1 MRVSTAD
8 GSGPWSQ
15 SVIAS
20 TAALPVLG
28 PGLGNLTYRDNELFP
43 PLSFLD
49 DMPPPPAGHHQPGL
63 GVNVATLLNGYFV
76 TVFAPDSGQ
85 GPGGFDIYDISD
97 PRNILLV
104 KRIYDPTGTTSDFRE
119 AHSLPA
125 ARIDGSVYLAVQS
138 TKGVEIWDFTDVND
152 IHQESKLALPG
163 VEGGDY
169 FRVAWQTAWQGR
181 FLYVSSS
188 SQGFFIV
195 DVADPAAPTI
205 AARGHRRPN
214 PVPPVAYGGYPF
226 LAIYAMGNHLVGTSF
241 NNNDWSSLDIG
252 NPVNPVLL
260 DVFDFPPGQSQCF
273 WEPDKCEYY
282 STCFDGDRV
291 YTARRGRGRQFAQSL
306 ADPSSFTAV
315 DGNLLGSNDK
325 LYCATQDGYLF
336 LGGVLRF
343 HKVDVSTNRWRRV
356 GSGAM
361 SVRTPDHGQVTPMG
375 NLVFVG
381 NDHGTGSAFFAH
393 DKSPDRTAPKV
404 IQVSP
409 RDGAANQP
417 VSSRVGVAFSDAVQL
432 RSVDAASVSLVDD
445 AGTVVDGTYSAA
457 LGIVNFSPSTALKA
471 DTTYTV
477 KVKANG
483 VRDWA
488 GNQTAVAF
496 QSTFTT
502 VADTLVE
509 PVHRWALA
517 EDAEDWFDRN
527 DGTAVGATFASDGG
541 LDLDGNGDWVQLDE
555 SLATLLKDNASVTF
569 YLATSQTGA
578 AAASASPGIAGRV
591 DAGGTSDAYW
601 GWLDDTGRLRLSMG
615 DGAGIRSPQPVND
628 GRVRHFVLTR
638 DASTGRLTMYQDAV
652 KVAEAIGPTGAKNG
666 GGAYGR
672 LGAIIGSTST
682 LDGRLQ
688 EVQVFNHALGLTEI
702 LHLYWK
708 ADNGVTRGTLE
719 ARGSAGAATTFAAKA
734 IGDATTTYQWDFG
747 DGSSSAASTA
757 RTASHTYSNPG
768 HYTVQLTVR
777 HGSLTLRYSFVR
789 TVLHP
794 RTTVQPTVSST
805 IVGAGD
811 HVYKVNPDNSSV
823 TAIHRTGLQ
832 KVWETDVGKGP
843 KTVAVDAAGRVW
855 AAVQGED
862 KLACLTSAGAT
873 CGTVAT
879 GRGSAPF
886 GVAFLPGTNT
896 GLATLQGSGEVLRFD
911 AATAAV
917 LSRQAVNAEPRG
929 LAITGDGAHAYV
941 TRLRSTAAGLVTKID
956 ASTLAS
962 ATAIAMAVDSTTVD
976 AQNRARGR
984 PNYLTQVAI
993 SPDGRTAWVPSKQDN
1008 VLRGQARDGKTLTH
1022 DSTVRAI
1029 TSVIDLAAG
1038 SEQAARRIDFDDRAG
1053 AVAVAFS
1060 PLGDY
1065 VFVALQGSDSVAIV
1079 DAYSGDIKGAMERG
1093 TGTAPDGI
1101 WIDEAA
1107 KRAFVSNF
1115 TSRSVEVYDIAPL
1128 LDSISFEPALVGE
1141 TDTVASEALT
1151 ATELRGLRIFYNA
1164 RDPRMSRDGYLSCAS
1179 CHLDGGEDGAVW
1191 DFTAR
1196 GEGLRNTIALNGRR
1210 GTAFGRPHW
1219 TANFD
1224 EIHDFENDIRN
1235 RFGGSGLMTNA
1246 DFQATEA
1253 PLGTRKA
1260 GRSTDLDALAA
1271 YVSSLDDF
1279 GKSPHRTAAGE
1290 LTSAAA
1296 AGETLFNELNCGS
1309 CHAGTFLTDGRRHD
1323 VGTIATNSG
1332 KGSNVALAGVGF
1344 KTPTLLGAWRS
1355 APYFHDGS
1363 AATLADVIDRRHG
1376 NHRAV
1381 SSAERSQLVAFL
1393 KSLEQ
1398 PANTGPAVAVSE
1410 SALTVAEAGGTATYT
1425 VNLHARPTGSVTVTP
1440 TSGNASVATVSPA
1453 SLTFTAD
1460 GYGTPQTVT
1469 VTGIDDAVDNAT
1481 DRSATV
1487 THAASGGGYDE
1498 VSVASVTVTATDDD
1512 TAGITVSETAL
1523 AVAEAGGTAT
1533 YTVKLDT
1540 KPTGDVTVTPT
1551 SDNGAVAAASDAL
1564 TFTTANYATPQTVT
1578 VTGVNDDVDN
1588 AADRTTA
1595 ISHAAAGGGYDGVS
1609 VAAVTVTTTDD
1620 DSAGVTVS
1628 ETVLTV
1634 AEAGGTA
1641 TYTVKLDTK
1650 PTGDVTVT
1658 PTSGD
1663 ESVATASGVLT
1674 FTTTNYATPQTVT
1687 VTGID
1692 DDVDNASDRTA
1703 TISHAV
1709 AGGGYG
1715 GVSAT
1720 SVTVTATD
1728 DDSPAVTVSKS
1739 ALTVAEAGGTATYT
1753 VKLDVQPT
1761 GSVTVTPSTD
1771 DASVATTSGALTFT
1785 TTNYATPQ
1793 TVTATGI
1800 DDDVDNPS
1808 DRTAT
1813 ISHEVAGGGYG
1824 GVEVA
1829 SVAVTATDDD
1839 SAGVAL
1845 STLTLAVPE
1854 AGEATYT
1861 ARLMTKPTGDVLV
1874 APFSADGAV
1883 ATVSPSFFAG
1893 TALTFTPAN
1902 WNTAQTVTVS
1912 GVDDDVAN
1920 ATPRTTTIGH
1930 WAVGGGYGLLGE
1942 LAIDDVAVTLADDEE
1957 PPTVS
1962 LAASPRRLDEGA
1974 AATLMLTL
1982 TAPLGADVTVPLS
1995 YSHLTSEP
2003 SDMEAPAEIRV
2014 AAGATSGSAELRAV
2028 QDDDGDDEWF
2038 VVWIDAAKLPAYL
2051 RRGDNQTHM
2060 MILDDDG
2067 APDQV
2072 AEVRVVHNGTSL
2084 SASWDAPARATA
2096 YDVTYYN
2103 HRTGENARAAWDRPG
2118 TSLAITCDV
2127 RPEHVG
2133 EFCIDGDSAYT
2144 VGVRAGNAAGKS
2156 PWVDSPRVEP
2166 PASATAWLFPSAA
2179 DASRR
2184 GVVRVS
2190 NRSDV
2195 AGEVSVTATD
2205 DAGWTRA
2212 PLLLKVGAGATV
2224 EFDSRDLESGGA
2236 GLSGAT
2242 GPGTGDWRLVIDGG
2256 ALDIEALPYVRVA
2269 GGFAA
2274 PMDATAPRDGSGALR
2289 VALFNPGGEQ
2299 DARSLLRLVN
2309 PGSAEARASVFGVD
2323 DAGLSPGEP
2332 VLLTLPASAAC
2343 TVDAAELETG
2353 TGLACGARQRGLGNG
2368 IGRWRLTVSSDA
2380 PLVAMNLLAS
2390 PDGRLANLSRISA
2403 ADANGVWHVPLFP
2416 SASSASGGQGLVRVV
2431 SRAQRPGTV
2440 SILATDNSGAAY
2452 PPVTLPL
2459 PAGAAVDLDA
2469 DDLEL
2474 GSRQKGLSGGTGAGS
2489 GAWRLALSGDVAFAA
2504 LAYVRAADG
2513 FLTPMR
2519 TAPGAGGRLAYLAPD
2534 AGVLR
2539 LANAGTTDA
2548 LVTVAGTDDLGAPSA
2563 SAVWVAVPA
2572 GTAVELTASALES
2585 GDAPA
2590 IVSGALG
2597 DGAGVWRLSIGSDA
2611 ETVSAMSLLPGP
2623 MGSLADLS
2631 GPAR

>member
-1 MRVSTAD
+1 MATQALLAALLAFATSAGAAVPSAPSKPVLGGSTSSSLTVNWSAPTGANPAVTDYDYRYRAAGAGEDFTAVLEPALAATSVTVDGLRGSTSYEVQVRASNAD
-8 GSGPWSQ
+8 GSGPWSP
-15 SVIAS
+15 SL
-20 TAALPVLG
+20 TATTAKLPVLG
-28 PGLGNLTYRDNELFP
+28 PGLGNLAYTDAEVFK

-49 DMPPPPAGHHQPGL
+49 DMPPPPAGHHRPGL
-63 GVNVATLLNGYFV
+63 GVNVATILNGYFV
-76 TVFAPDSGQ
+76 TAFTPDGGW
-85 GPGGFDIYDISD
+85 GPSGFDVYDVSD

-104 KRIYDPTGTTSDFRE
+104 KRIYDPTGTTREIRE

-138 TKGVEIWDFTDVND
+138 EKGVEIWDFTDVND
-152 IHQESKLALPG
+152 IHRESKLALPG
-163 VEGGDY
+163 VDTGDY
-169 FRVAWQTAWQGR
+169 TQVAWQTAWQGR

-188 SQGFFIV
+188 GQGFFIV

-214 PVPPVAYGGYPF
+214 PVPPVAYGGFPVF
-226 LAIYAMGNHLVGTSF
+226 AIYAMGNHLVGTSRF
-241 NNNDWSSLDIG
+241 NNDWTSLDIG

-260 DVFDFPPGQSQCF
+260 DVFDFPPGHHNCF
-273 WEPDKCEYY
+273 GRPDACTYY

-291 YTARRGRGRQFAQSL
+291 YTARQGTGRQIAQSL
-306 ADPSSFTAV
+306 ADPASFAAV
-315 DGNLLGSNDK
+315 DGSLLGANDK
-325 LYCATQDGYLF
+325 LYCGTQDGHLF
-336 LGGVLRF
+336 LGGVRVF
-343 HKVDVSTNRWRRV
+343 DKVDVSTSNWRKV
-356 GSGAM
+356 GSGRM
-361 SVRTPDHGQVTPMG
+361 EIPEPDHGQVTPMG

-381 NDHGTGSAFFAH
+381 NDHGTGSAFFPH

-417 VSSRVGVAFSDAVQL
+417 VKSRIGVAFSDPVQL
-432 RSVDAASVSLVDD
+432 RSLDTANVSLVDG
-445 AGTVVDGTYSAA
+445 AGTVVDGTYSADR
-457 LGIVNFSPSTALKA
+457 GIVNFQPSAALKA

-488 GNQTAVAF
+488 GNPTAVAF

-509 PVHRWALA
+509 PVHRWPLA
-517 EDAEDWFDRN
+517 GDAQDWFDRN
-527 DGTAVGATFASDGG
+527 DGTAVGATFASGGG
-541 LDLDGNGDWVQLDE
+541 LDLDGSGDWVQLDQ

-569 YLATSQTGA
+569 FLATSQTGA
-578 AAASASPGIAGRV
+578 AAASSSPGIAGRV
-591 DAGGTSDAYW
+591 DAGGGSDAYW
-601 GWLDDTGRLRLSMG
+601 GWLDDTGRLRLSAG

-652 KVAEAIGPTGAKNG
+652 KVAEAVGPTGAKNG
-666 GGAYGR
+666 GGSYRR
-672 LGAIIGSTST
+672 LGAIEGSTRT
-682 LDGRLQ
+682 LHGTLQ
-688 EVQVFNHALGLTEI
+688 EVQVFNHALGATEV
-702 LHLYWK
+702 LQLYRK
-708 ADNGVTRGTLE
+708 ADSGVTRATLE
-719 ARGSAGAATTFAAKA
+719 ARGSAGTATTFAAEA

-747 DGSSSAASTA
+747 DGSSSAASNA
-757 RTASHTYSNPG
+757 RTASHTYADPG
-768 HYTVQLTVR
+768 HYTVQLTVTI
-777 HGSLTLRYSFVR
+777 GSLTLRYSFVR
-789 TVLHP
+789 TVTHP

-811 HVYKVNPDNSSV
+811 RVYKVNPDNSSV
-823 TAIHRTGLQ
+823 TAIHRQGLQ

-862 KLACLTSAGAT
+862 RLACLTSAGAT

-917 LSRQAVNAEPRG
+917 LSRQAVNAEPHG

-941 TRLRSTAAGLVTKID
+941 TRLRSTAAGLVTRID

-1101 WIDEAA
+1101 WIDAA
-1107 KRAFVSNF
+1107 AERAFVSNF

-1210 GTAFGRPHW
+1210 GTAFGRLHW

-1260 GRSTDLDALAA
+1260 GRSADLDALAA

-1279 GKSPHRTAAGE
+1279 GRSPHRTAAGE

-1344 KTPTLLGAWRS
+1344 KTPTLLGVWRS

-1381 SSAERSQLVAFL
+1381 SSAERSQLVAYL

-1425 VNLHARPTGSVTVTP
+1425 MKLDTRPTGDVTITPTSDDTAVATVSGALTFTPDDYATAQTVTVTGVNDDLDNAADREATISHAVAGGGYDGVAVASVAVTATDDDSIGVTVSETALTVAEAAGTATYTVKLDAKPTGNVTVTP
-1440 TSGNASVATVSPA
+1440 TSDDASVATA
-1453 SLTFTAD
+1453 SGALTFTTD
-1460 GYGTPQTVT
+1460 NYSTPQTVT
-1469 VTGIDDAVDNAT
+1469 VTGIDDATHNAI
-1481 DRSATV
+1481 DRATV
-1487 THAASGGGYDE
+1487 ISHEAAGGGYDG
-1498 VSVASVTVTATDDD
+1498 VAVASVAVTATDDD
-1512 TAGITVSETAL
+1512 SVGVTVSKS
-1523 AVAEAGGTAT
+1523 AVTMSEAGGTAT
-1533 YTVKLDT
+1533 YTVKLEAT
-1540 KPTGDVTVTPT
+1540 PTGSVTVTPI
-1551 SDNGAVAAASDAL
+1551 SD
-1564 TFTTANYATPQTVT
+1564 
-1578 VTGVNDDVDN
+1578 
-1588 AADRTTA
+1588 
-1595 ISHAAAGGGYDGVS
+1595 
-1609 VAAVTVTTTDD
+1609 
-1620 DSAGVTVS
+1620 
-1628 ETVLTV
+1628 
-1634 AEAGGTA
+1634 
-1641 TYTVKLDTK
+1641 
-1650 PTGDVTVT
+1650 
-1658 PTSGD
+1658 D
-1663 ESVATASGVLT
+1663 ESVATVSGALT

-1687 VTGID
+1687 VTGVD
-1692 DDVDNASDRTA
+1692 DDLDNATDRTTAIGHA
-1703 TISHAV
+1703 TS
-1709 AGGGYG
+1709 GGGYD
-1715 GVSAT
+1715 GV
-1720 SVTVTATD
+1720 V
-1728 DDSPAVTVSKS
+1728 
-1739 ALTVAEAGGTATYT
+1739 VAA
-1753 VKLDVQPT
+1753 
-1761 GSVTVTPSTD
+1761 
-1771 DASVATTSGALTFT
+1771 
-1785 TTNYATPQ
+1785 
-1793 TVTATGI
+1793 
-1800 DDDVDNPS
+1800 
-1808 DRTAT
+1808 
-1813 ISHEVAGGGYG
+1813 
-1824 GVEVA
+1824 
-1829 SVAVTATDDD
+1829 VAVTATDDD
-1839 SAGVAL
+1839 DPGVAL
-1845 STLTLAVPE
+1845 SALTLTVPE
-1854 AGEATYT
+1854 SGSAAYT
-1861 ARLMTKPTGDVLV
+1861 VKLMTKPTGDVLV
-1874 APFSADGAV
+1874 APFSTDGAV

-1902 WNTAQTVTVS
+1902 WNTPQTVTVS

-1920 ATPRTTTIGH
+1920 ASARTTTIGH
-1930 WAVGGGYGLLGE
+1930 WAVGGGYGALGA

-1962 LAASPRRLDEGA
+1962 MPTPSQAVDEGD
-1974 AATLMLTL
+1974 AATVTLTL
-1982 TAPLGADVTVPLS
+1982 SAPLGAAVAVPLS
-1995 YSHLTSEP
+1995 YAHLTSEP
-2003 SDMEAPAEIRV
+2003 DDIESLAEIV
-2014 AAGATSGSAELRAV
+2014 IPAGQTSEVRDIRTR
-2028 QDDDGDDEWF
+2028 QDDDGDNELF
-2038 VVWIDAAKLPAYL
+2038 VVWIDEAKLPAYL
-2051 RRGDNQTHM
+2051 HRGADHRVHV
-2060 MILDDDG
+2060 MIVDDDG

-2084 SASWDAPARATA
+2084 TASWDAPARATV

-2118 TSLAITCDV
+2118 TSLTITCDV
-2127 RPEHVG
+2127 RPEHLG
-2133 EFCIDGDSAYT
+2133 EYCVDGDSAYT
-2144 VGVRAGNAAGKS
+2144 VGVRAGNEAGKS
-2156 PWVDSPRVEP
+2156 AWVDSARVEP

-2179 DASRR
+2179 DPSRR
-2184 GVVRVS
+2184 GVLRVV
-2190 NRSDV
+2190 NRSGA

-2212 PLLLKVGAGATV
+2212 PMTLAVDAGATV

-2236 GLSGAT
+2236 GLSGGT
-2242 GPGTGDWRLVIDGG
+2242 GPGTGDWRL
-2256 ALDIEALPYVRVA
+2256 ALESATLNIEVLPYVR
-2269 GGFAA
+2269 GTSGFAS
-2274 PMDATAPRDGSGALR
+2274 PMDATAPRDASGALG
-2289 VALFNPGGEQ
+2289 VALFNPGGETE
-2299 DARSLLRLVN
+2299 ARSLLRLVN
-2309 PGSAEARASVFGVD
+2309 PGGAEARALVSGVD
-2323 DAGLSPGEP
+2323 DAGRSPGAP
-2332 VLLTLPASAAC
+2332 VLLTVPAGAAC
-2343 TVDAAELETG
+2343 TVDAAQLETG
-2353 TGLACGARQRGLGNG
+2353 TGLACGARQPGLGDG
-2368 IGRWRLTVSSDA
+2368 IGRWRLAVSSDA

-2403 ADANGVWHVPLFP
+2403 ADADGVWHVPLFP
-2416 SASSASGGQGLVRVV
+2416 SASSASGRQGLVRVV
-2431 SRAQRPGTV
+2431 SRAQRPGAV
-2440 SILATDNSGAAY
+2440 SILATDDGGAAY

-2459 PAGAAVDLDA
+2459 PAGAAVDVDA

-2504 LAYVRAADG
+2504 LAYARGTDG

-2519 TAPGAGGRLAYLAPD
+2519 TAAPGAGGRLAYLDPD

-2539 LANAGTTDA
+2539 LANPGTTDA

-2585 GDAPA
+2585 GEAPA

-2597 DGAGVWRLSIGSDA
+2597 DGAGVWRLDIGSDT

-2631 GPAR
+2631 GPAPATKTEHAVSR